1 MDNNTLKREA
11 LRLQR
16 ELSRHNFLYHTQDDP
31 EISDAEYDRMMVRLL
46 EIEKE
51 FPELSTPDSPT
62 RRVGAALLDAFESAP
77 HSLPML
83 SLDNAFSD
91 GDVKEFHKRVL
102 RLLKGEPVS
111 YIVEPKMDGVA
122 VELCYEKGLLT
133 RATTRGDGVVGEVIT
148 DNVRTIRT
156 VPLRIEPLADTP
168 LPDLLEV
175 RGEVII
181 KSEDFIELNRR
192 QLKKELPLFA
202 NPRNAAAGSLRQL
215 NSKITASRPLSIY
228 VYGIGVCRGIEFQ
241 SHGGMLA
248 TLESMGF
255 PVNPLVKPGLS
266 MEEVLSY
273 YRELEQMRH
282 TLAYEIDGMVVKVD
296 AIPQQEQL
304 GVKTRS
310 PRWAIAYKFP
320 ATEAVTVI
328 NDIVI
333 QVGRTGIL
341 TPVAL
346 LEPVVVGGVTV
357 SRATLHNADEISRK
371 DVRVGDHVVVI
382 RAGDVIPKVVK
393 VMTSRRTGNEKPFT
407 MPDTCPVC
415 RSRVRQ
421 LEDEA
426 AVKCINVS
434 CSAQIK
440 ERIRHFVSKGA
451 FDVDGMG
458 KKLVEQLV
466 DRNIVSSFADLFTL
480 EKTVLSAMDRMG
492 DKSAANIV
500 EALMHAAVIDL
511 PKFIYALGID
521 HTGENAALLLAR
533 QCGTLEDIM
542 SASTQFL
549 EAIDGIGPKTAG
561 AVHDFFANEENRRV
575 VDALLTNGVTV
586 KAMMTREE
594 MDAAAPGNL
603 PGPFADKAVVLTG
616 TLSTMTRDEAKKRL
630 LSLGA
635 RVTSAISA
643 KTDFLVAGASAGS
656 KLAKALKLGIT
667 VLDEAQFKEMAGL

>member
-1 MDNNTLKREA
+1 MDNELKQEA
-11 LRLQR
+11 LHLQR
-16 ELSRHNFLYHTQDDP
+16 ALNRHNFLYHTLDNP
-31 EISDAEYDRMMVRLL
+31 EISDAEYDRMMARLL
-46 EIEKE
+46 EIEKQ

-62 RRVGAALLDAFESAP
+62 RRVGGALLDAFESAP

-91 GDVKEFHKRVL
+91 GDIKDFHKRVL

-122 VELCYEKGLLT
+122 VELCYEQGLLT

-156 VPLRIEPLADTP
+156 VPLRLTPPLGTP

-181 KSEDFIELNRR
+181 KSEDFIELNRQ
-192 QLKKELPLFA
+192 QLKKELSLFA

-228 VYGIGVCRGIEFQ
+228 VYGTGECRGIDFQ

-248 TLESMGF
+248 TLKLLGF
-255 PVNPLVKPGLS
+255 PVNPLVKPNLS

-282 TLAYEIDGMVVKVD
+282 SLAYEIDGMVVKVD
-296 AIPQQEQL
+296 AISQQQQL

-320 ATEAVTVI
+320 AKEATTVV

-333 QVGRTGIL
+333 QVGRTGSL

-371 DVRVGDHVVVI
+371 DVRVGDHVVII

-393 VMTSRRTGNEKPFT
+393 VITSRRTGDETPFV

-415 RSRVRQ
+415 HSRVRQ
-421 LEDEA
+421 LADEA
-426 AVKCINVS
+426 AVKCINAS

-466 DRNIVSSFADLFTL
+466 DRGIVSSFADLFTL
-480 EKTVLSAMDRMG
+480 EKAVLSAMDRMG
-492 DKSAANIV
+492 EKSADNIIK
-500 EALMHAAVIDL
+500 ALKHASVIEL

-533 QCGTLEDIM
+533 QCGTLEEIM
-542 SASTQFL
+542 SAASQTL

-561 AVHDFFANEENRRV
+561 AVHDFFANVQNRQV
-575 VDALLTNGVTV
+575 IDQLLANGVIV
-586 KAMMTREE
+586 KAMPREE
-594 MDAAAPGNL
+594 TDTTTSDDL

-616 TLSTMTRDEAKKRL
+616 TLSSMTRDEARKIL
-630 LSLGA
+630 LNLGA

-643 KTDFLVAGASAGS
+643 KTDFLVAGAAAGS
-656 KLAKALKLGIT
+656 KLAKAEKLGIT
-667 VLDEAQFKEMAGL
+667 ILDEAQFKQMAGL